1 MKLGKRNL
9 LVVSVMLFALFF
21 GAGNLIFPPFL
32 GQNAGRST
40 VPAMAGFL
48 MTAVLLPVLGVVVV
62 ARFDGLQNL
71 GSQVG
76 RRFALVYTVLI
87 YLSIGPGLG
96 IPRAASVPFEMAVA
110 PYLPK
115 DANTALWM
123 ALYSLVFFLIALW
136 LCLNPGKLVDRI
148 GRGLTPLLLALIT
161 LLFLCFLFR
170 GQTRIA
176 PAQAAYASSP
186 LLKGF
191 TEGYNTM
198 DTIAALNFGLVI
210 STTLGTFGLRTRRDK
225 MRYTIFAGILAGTI
239 LALVYA
245 MLSYMGMRSSGV
257 YEIQVNGAWVLRRI
271 VYQVFGG
278 TGAVLLAAIF
288 TLACLTTCVGLI
300 NSISQYF
307 STLFPQVSYRKWVYL
322 ITFFSFLVC
331 NLGLNMILS
340 ISIPVL
346 NAIYPVSIVLI
357 LLGLSHDLWKRN
369 RFVYPMT
376 VWGTA
381 AVSIAFALSD
391 AQVPLGALGRL
402 LHKLPL
408 YRLGF
413 GWVCV
418 AAGMLVLSSLM
429 GALFRGK
436 AEAAAQE

>member
-346 NAIYPVSIVLI
+346 HAIYPVSIVLI